1 VIVVAAVP
9 VVRRGVVDEQRG
21 GGGEQSRPART
32 VAGNCTAVRAC
43 VGAVVPW
50 QLPRGCHR

>member
-1 VIVVAAVP
+1 MIVVAAVP